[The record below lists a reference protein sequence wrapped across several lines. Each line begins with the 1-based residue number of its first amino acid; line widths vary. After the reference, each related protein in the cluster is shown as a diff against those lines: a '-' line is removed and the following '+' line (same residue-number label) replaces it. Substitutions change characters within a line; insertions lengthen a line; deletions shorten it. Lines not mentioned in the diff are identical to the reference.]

1 VIEENAQSKGNPEA
15 GYWLNFSP
23 KPTDILHDFCG
34 THDIAGAIYP
44 NCNKPLMR
52 VLSLYAEDGRLA
64 FDPVRHPVVHL
75 LYCWTCSLPFGQFSY
90 KVAGN
95 GSVELLHVPPR
106 QPKLEFGME
115 GPYDGFQGIF
125 PHRHVALQPMTAD
138 EQKTLQARVL
148 SDSEDDDEDLFAPR
162 HQLGGYPFIYN
173 PSKTFCPVC
182 SKEMPVLAAICDS
195 TIGNDAFGVE
205 AENSFTGNGGV
216 QMLFQFCRD
225 CSVVSAYQ
233 SCD

>member
-1 VIEENAQSKGNPEA
+1 
-15 GYWLNFSP
+15 
-23 KPTDILHDFCG
+23 
-34 THDIAGAIYP
+34 
-44 NCNKPLMR
+44 
-52 VLSLYAEDGRLA
+52 
-64 FDPVRHPVVHL
+64 
-75 LYCWTCSLPFGQFSY
+75 
-90 KVAGN
+90 
-95 GSVELLHVPPR
+95 
-106 QPKLEFGME
+106 
-115 GPYDGFQGIF
+115 
-125 PHRHVALQPMTAD
+125 MTAD